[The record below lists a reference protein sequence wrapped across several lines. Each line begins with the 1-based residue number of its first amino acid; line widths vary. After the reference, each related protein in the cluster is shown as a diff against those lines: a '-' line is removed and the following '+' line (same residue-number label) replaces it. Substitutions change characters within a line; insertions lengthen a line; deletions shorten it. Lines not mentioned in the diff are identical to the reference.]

1 MADEK
6 DDPINSLIS
15 QLRTASE
22 ASNELSSQS
31 AAMPDINRDNIEE
44 FVMQTSA
51 HLVNK
56 SLETMQMY
64 QEMINTAPN
73 ADDVDAYSNLVGATT
88 KAIDGL
94 NKLVIQD
101 KRSKSSKDIK
111 NLELAGKK
119 ELQATQ
125 AISDAYVASREE
137 MFKKLMDETEIIKVI
152 DVSDTST
159 ACLSSDP

>member
-1 MADEK
+1 
-6 DDPINSLIS
+6 
-15 QLRTASE
+15 
-22 ASNELSSQS
+22 
-31 AAMPDINRDNIEE
+31 
-44 FVMQTSA
+44 
-51 HLVNK
+51 
-56 SLETMQMY
+56 MQMY